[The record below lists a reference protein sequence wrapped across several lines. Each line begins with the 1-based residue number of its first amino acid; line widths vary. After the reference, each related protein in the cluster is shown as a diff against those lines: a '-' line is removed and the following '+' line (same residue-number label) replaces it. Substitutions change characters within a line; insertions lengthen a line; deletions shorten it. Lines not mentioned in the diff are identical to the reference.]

1 MEKKLSTP
9 IDYLCKGLPSEFV
22 TYLTYCRNLRFEDKP
37 DYVYLR
43 NLLKDLFIKSGYELD
58 YQFDW
63 NIIANEKKK
72 IDETKGGVAKPKEK
86 GKEEEKMIIE
96 KTSLSKP
103 IVIADDKMTIEA
115 QKTNSTAMK
124 TVGG

>member
-63 NIIANEKKK
+63 NIIAQEKKK
-72 IDETKGGVAKPKEK
+72 NDETKMGAPKAK
-86 GKEEEKMIIE
+86 EEKMVIE
-96 KTSLSKP
+96 KTSVSKP
-103 IVIADDKMTIEA
+103 IVIPDDKMTIE
-115 QKTNSTAMK
+115 
-124 TVGG
+124 G

>member
-1 MEKKLSTP
+1 MKRKRLMKLKVELPNQKK
-9 IDYLCKGLPSEFV
+9 
-22 TYLTYCRNLRFEDKP
+22 
-37 DYVYLR
+37 
-43 NLLKDLFIKSGYELD
+43 
-58 YQFDW
+58 
-63 NIIANEKKK
+63 
-72 IDETKGGVAKPKEK
+72 K

>member
-1 MEKKLSTP
+1 LKASNKKEKYERIMEKKLSTP

-63 NIIANEKKK
+63 NIIA
-72 IDETKGGVAKPKEK
+72 
-86 GKEEEKMIIE
+86 
-96 KTSLSKP
+96 
-103 IVIADDKMTIEA
+103 
-115 QKTNSTAMK
+115 
-124 TVGG
+124 